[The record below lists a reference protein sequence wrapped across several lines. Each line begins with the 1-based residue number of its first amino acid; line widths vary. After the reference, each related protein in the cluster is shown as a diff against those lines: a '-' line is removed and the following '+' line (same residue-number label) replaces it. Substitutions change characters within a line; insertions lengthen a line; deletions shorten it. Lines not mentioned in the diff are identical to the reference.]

1 MIGNRG
7 RPCDGAMKIGTRA
20 GGRRMATRTARMGRN
35 CRYGSR
41 YAFAARRLPKRLRQ
55 RSRTL
60 VLTVVIRFQGNSRLK
75 GDLSPPKRVKVRR

>member
-1 MIGNRG
+1 
-7 RPCDGAMKIGTRA
+7 
-20 GGRRMATRTARMGRN
+20 
-35 CRYGSR
+35 